1 MYYVVYKAIKLN
13 LKKYIF
19 KMVICVTTVAESAL
33 NIYHVSIILV
43 IANESRL
50 HKQITI
56 KDGLNKL

>member
-1 MYYVVYKAIKLN
+1 
-13 LKKYIF
+13 
-19 KMVICVTTVAESAL
+19 MVISVATVAESAS